1 MKKRSLMARHPQVA
15 FTHTTATTR
24 HENYRFKIHSIT
36 LQHNVRRRHSRPLSI
51 VIVIALQNDAGSV
64 RSLLSST
71 KRKAIP
77 LLLEQEARKGS
88 SHSLAFRATVTVH
101 EGATRIFQS
110 TETVDKTNAM
120 DPYDDFDPTQYVYDE
135 GSSQEDEDDI
145 VYLEGPAP
153 GEDPFLPYLAKD
165 NADLSQQQTQSQT
178 QPTEQQLPSLLPRR
192 ERKRRQAAAQ
202 MLGES
207 SDSESSNSPAHN
219 EEQDAFASL
228 QSFLENQ
235 SQKRKG
241 TRSLKR
247 GGENESG
254 GEHQDGGSSEEE
266 AETVLA
272 RRADSATENENSVPA
287 VEDRGNDKFTQ
298 SEFPMADDWD
308 PSQAEPKES
317 TIPLVA
323 STTQQAISDLSVELG
338 LERELQRQRE
348 RKQAASQ
355 SRQIT
360 SADSRRPRTFDTNP
374 KSRPARHGPDW
385 SKQRT
390 FGGLDQPLSLS
401 MSQAPFAN
409 SASIVGSR

>member
-1 MKKRSLMARHPQVA
+1 LP
-15 FTHTTATTR
+15 
-24 HENYRFKIHSIT
+24 
-36 LQHNVRRRHSRPLSI
+36 
-51 VIVIALQNDAGSV
+51 LQNDAGSV
-64 RSLLSST
+64 RSFLSST

-88 SHSLAFRATVTVH
+88 SHSLAFRATVNSTVTLP
-101 EGATRIFQS
+101 EGVTRFFQS
-110 TETVDKTNAM
+110 TETVNKTNVM

-135 GSSQEDEDDI
+135 GSSEEDEDDI

-165 NADLSQQQTQSQT
+165 NADLSQQQHQTQSQT
-178 QPTEQQLPSLLPRR
+178 QSTEQQVPNLLPRR

-202 MLGES
+202 ILGES
-207 SDSESSNSPAHN
+207 SDSESSDSPAHN
-219 EEQDAFASL
+219 EEQVDAFASL
-228 QSFLENQ
+228 EYFLENQ

-241 TRSLKR
+241 TRSLKT

-254 GEHQDGGSSEEE
+254 GDHQDGSSEEE

-272 RRADSATENENSVPA
+272 GRADSATENKNSVPA

-308 PSQAEPKES
+308 PSQEEPRER
-317 TIPLVA
+317 TRAPVA
-323 STTQQAISDLSVELG
+323 ITTQQVISDLSIELG

-355 SRQIT
+355 PRQMT

-374 KSRPARHGPDW
+374 QSRPARHRPDW